1 MRHAQ
6 CCVKDEGGPLG
17 VGLQELISNH
27 LMLHWLRAFVVSDKE
42 KVLFKESG
50 NYAGDD

>member
-1 MRHAQ
+1 MTHSQ
-6 CCVKDEGGPLG
+6 FVKDEGRPLG
-17 VGLQELISNH
+17 IGLQEPISNH

-42 KVLFKESG
+42 KFLLKESG